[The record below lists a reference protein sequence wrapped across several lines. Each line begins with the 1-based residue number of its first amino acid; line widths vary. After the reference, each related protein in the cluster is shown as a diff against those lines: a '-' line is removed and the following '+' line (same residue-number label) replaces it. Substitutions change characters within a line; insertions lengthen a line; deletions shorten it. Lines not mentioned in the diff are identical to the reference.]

1 VVSSAVEPTSTI
13 TALGRAMACFPVS
26 PRYAKMLALGHQ
38 RGLLPYVIAIVAAL
52 SVQELFEEVY
62 SNPHNDDGEVSV
74 SCGQTVPIIK
84 CLMCVMFFFFVSLV
98 SLLFCIII
106 LRLPLRNLHIDN
118 SSDGEVSIT
127 RSIL

>member
-1 VVSSAVEPTSTI
+1 
-13 TALGRAMACFPVS
+13 MACFPVS

-74 SCGQTVPIIK
+74 SW
-84 CLMCVMFFFFVSLV
+84 S
-98 SLLFCIII
+98 
-106 LRLPLRNLHIDN
+106 N
-118 SSDGEVSIT
+118 SSHYLMSHVYNVT
-127 RSIL
+127 ALVF